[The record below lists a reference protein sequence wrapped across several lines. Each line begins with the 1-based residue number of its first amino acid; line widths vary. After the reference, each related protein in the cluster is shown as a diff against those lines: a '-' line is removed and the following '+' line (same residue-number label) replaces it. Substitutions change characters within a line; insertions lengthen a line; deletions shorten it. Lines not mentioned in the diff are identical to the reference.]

1 MQMLKL
7 KCFLSGSIFLGV
19 AAMEI
24 FLRLMLFVR
33 PGFPLQSFE
42 KWIPCAYASGY
53 PFSKGF
59 PL

>member
-1 MQMLKL
+1 VEA
-7 KCFLSGSIFLGV
+7 FFLGV